1 MIKNWIILTAF
12 FALIGFVV
20 NSLLPN
26 GKMKQV
32 TALIFSI
39 ISIITI
45 LQPIK
50 EIADLDYDFNFDKP
64 SNSYLEENSFSNY
77 LDNYY
82 LNLAQSNLKNSGIDL
97 KAACFEFDDKNGQN
111 SLKNIYINSSDLVI
125 IGGYEHI
132 NITMITKQN
141 LSYLFLIPKENV
153 VINENG

>member
-1 MIKNWIILTAF
+1 MMKNWIILTAF

-26 GKMKQV
+26 GKMKQG
-32 TALIFSI
+32 TALIFSV

-125 IGGYEHI
+125 IGGDEHI

-141 LSYLFLIPKENV
+141 LSYLFLIPKENI